1 MLTFLIS
8 LFTIAAG
15 AQQTITRSDL
25 EKRRQNIME
34 AIRQTQ
40 EQLEIT
46 RKDKN
51 ASVAQLRA
59 LQTKLAERQKLIGN
73 INQEIAAINQNIQ
86 YSSKEISALRNNLE
100 LLKVRYAQSIRY
112 AYKNR
117 ASYNMLAFLFSSDDF
132 NEAVR
137 RLRYLKTY
145 RDYRKEQAEQIRL
158 TQAKIE
164 NKINVLNSERSQKDV
179 LRMAEEQQKLAVL
192 REANETDKVVREL
205 KGREKELAKTIA
217 KNQKSLRQLE
227 RTIQILRYMGI
238 TIPQE
243 MTGNIL
249 LSETPGA

>member
-73 INQEIAAINQNIQ
+73 INQEIAAINQNI
-86 YSSKEISALRNNLE
+86 
-100 LLKVRYAQSIRY
+100 
-112 AYKNR
+112 
-117 ASYNMLAFLFSSDDF
+117 
-132 NEAVR
+132 
-137 RLRYLKTY
+137 
-145 RDYRKEQAEQIRL
+145 
-158 TQAKIE
+158 
-164 NKINVLNSERSQKDV
+164 
-179 LRMAEEQQKLAVL
+179 
-192 REANETDKVVREL
+192 
-205 KGREKELAKTIA
+205 
-217 KNQKSLRQLE
+217 
-227 RTIQILRYMGI
+227 
-238 TIPQE
+238 
-243 MTGNIL
+243 
-249 LSETPGA
+249 